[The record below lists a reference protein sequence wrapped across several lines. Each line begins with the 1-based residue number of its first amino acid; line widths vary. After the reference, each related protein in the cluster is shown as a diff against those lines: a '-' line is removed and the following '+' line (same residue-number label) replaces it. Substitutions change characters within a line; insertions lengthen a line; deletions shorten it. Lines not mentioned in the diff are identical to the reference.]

1 MLPQQHTQEVIMAI
15 WPSAM
20 QVVLG
25 LPVIDSV
32 SGKLIVTPEI
42 INAGGSAIRHVMC
55 HDLTLGCA
63 RRLGPPHGYPVVLGD
78 LERSGV
84 ARMTAVF
91 SSLGMVA
98 GAQYLLTLR
107 GSYIVDDISFPL
119 ALTRYVQVPPAPGA
133 SAPNQPP
140 QLRARVASSV
150 CTDFWNYELINEE
163 EAGSGL
169 DLVGF
174 ALSLAAPI
182 TVTGIPLG
190 WTMETDAVSFVRWS
204 VLPQEQG
211 ALGRIGPGRSLSGF
225 QLMSPHTRSE
235 ATLSTLEAWD
245 HVASRTGPAILD
257 YAVVPYRYGM

>member
-1 MLPQQHTQEVIMAI
+1 
-15 WPSAM
+15 M

-25 LPVIDSV
+25 LPVIESV
-32 SGKLIVTPEI
+32 SDKLIVTPEI
-42 INAGGSAIRHVMC
+42 INAGGSAIRHLMC
-55 HDLTLGCA
+55 HDITLGCA

-78 LERSGV
+78 IERSGV

-91 SSLGMVA
+91 SGLGMLP
-98 GAQYLLTLR
+98 GAQYLLTVR

-119 ALTRYVQVPPAPGA
+119 ALTRYVQVPAPAGA
-133 SAPNQPP
+133 STPYQPP
-140 QLRARVASSV
+140 QLRARVASAV

-163 EAGSGL
+163 VAGSGL
-169 DLVGF
+169 DIVGF

-211 ALGRIGPGRSLSGF
+211 LAGRIGPGRSLSGF

-245 HVASRTGPAILD
+245 HAANRAGPAVLD
-257 YAVVPYRYGM
+257 YAVVPYRYGL

>member
-1 MLPQQHTQEVIMAI
+1 MAI

-25 LPVIDSV
+25 LPIVENLGGELVVI
-32 SGKLIVTPEI
+32 PEI
-42 INAGGSAIRHVMC
+42 INAGGAAIHHLMC
-55 HDLTLGCA
+55 HDITLGCA

-84 ARMTAVF
+84 ARIRATFAGV
-91 SSLGMVA
+91 GMLA

-107 GSYIVDDISFPL
+107 GSYTVDGISFPL
-119 ALTRYVQVPPAPGA
+119 ALTRYVQLPAPTA
-133 SAPNQPP
+133 DAPRR
-140 QLRARVASSV
+140 LRARVASAV

-163 EAGSGL
+163 DAGSGL
-169 DLVGF
+169 DIVSFTLGM
-174 ALSLAAPI
+174 AAPI

-190 WTMETDAVSFVRWS
+190 WTMETDSLSFVRWS
-204 VLPQEQG
+204 VLAQDQG
-211 ALGRIGPGRSLSGF
+211 AAGRIAPGRSASGF

-235 ATLSTLEAWD
+235 ATLSTLAAWD
-245 HVASRTGPAILD
+245 QAAHGPGPVVED

>member
-1 MLPQQHTQEVIMAI
+1 MAI

-25 LPVIDSV
+25 LPVIESV

-42 INAGGSAIRHVMC
+42 INAGGSAIRRVMC
-55 HDLTLGCA
+55 HDITLGCA

-78 LERSGV
+78 VDRSGV

-91 SSLGMVA
+91 SGTGMLP

-107 GSYIVDDISFPL
+107 GSYLVDDISFPL
-119 ALTRYVQVPPAPGA
+119 ALTRYVQVPAA
-133 SAPNQPP
+133 AVAHQPP
-140 QLRARVASSV
+140 RPQLLRARVASAV
-150 CTDFWNYELINEE
+150 CTDFWNYELVNEE
-163 EAGSGL
+163 DAGSGL
-169 DLVGF
+169 DIVGF
-174 ALSLAAPI
+174 TLSLAAPI

-190 WTMETDAVSFVRWS
+190 WTMETDSVSFVRWS
-204 VLPQEQG
+204 VLQQDQG
-211 ALGRIGPGRSLSGF
+211 VPGRIGPGRSQSGF

-235 ATLSTLEAWD
+235 ATLSTLDAWN
-245 HVASRTGPAILD
+245 HAANRAGPALLD